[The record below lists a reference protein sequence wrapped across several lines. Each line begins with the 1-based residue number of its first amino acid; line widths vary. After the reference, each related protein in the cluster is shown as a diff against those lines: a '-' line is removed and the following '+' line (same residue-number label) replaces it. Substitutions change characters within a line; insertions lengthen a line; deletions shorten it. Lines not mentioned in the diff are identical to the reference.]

1 MSKQDLTKKYLDL
14 VKKEEERIKKM
25 MTRKFSFLKSDM
37 NNFSFDILL
46 SRRTYKEDYNYLRQR
61 YYRLRK
67 LDEKVMEQRM
77 KSYIF
82 DDYVAGI
89 EAILNRLG
97 IRNEAKYEKLL
108 NDLRSLTSK
117 EKQSFVEKGYI
128 LGLRDEYEEAKKEM
142 TGEDTIFTEHLYFR
156 MNEVKSKK

>member
-14 VKKEEERIKKM
+14 VRKEEQRIKKM
-25 MTRKFSFLKSDM
+25 MTRKFSYLRSDM
-37 NNFSFDILL
+37 NNFSTDILL
-46 SRRTYKEDYNYLRQR
+46 SRRAYREEYNYLRQR

-67 LDEKVMEQRM
+67 LDERVMEQRM
-77 KSYIF
+77 RSYIF

-97 IRNEAKYEKLL
+97 IRNEVKYEKLL
-108 NDLRSLTSK
+108 NDLRSMTRK
-117 EKQSFVEKGYI
+117 EKQRFVEEGYI
-128 LGLRDEYEEAKKEM
+128 LGLREEYEEAKKEM

-156 MNEVKSKK
+156 MNAVKSKK